1 MQSELKGLRGCKQ
14 SQNPS
19 ALHVWCFACNANEKF
34 MNFFGTIQ
42 TLVTFLG
49 SRKKT
54 HFYVQC
60 QKELCPPTQRIR
72 RLKHFYD
79 TRWTNHDRVIEAVQ
93 ITYGAILKTLKT
105 LSNQTSNETDM
116 KSKTFEKGLL
126 KSLNSFEFTVIM
138 FMMRKIFN
146 STTPLSN
153 YLQSSKLD
161 FVEATRNELFHLR
174 NLGREKLLKCFINEA
189 KAFCEKFELNE
200 RNWIWKRIS

>member
-1 MQSELKGLRGCKQ
+1 
-14 SQNPS
+14 
-19 ALHVWCFACNANEKF
+19 
-34 MNFFGTIQ
+34 
-42 TLVTFLG
+42 
-49 SRKKT
+49 
-54 HFYVQC
+54 
-60 QKELCPPTQRIR
+60 
-72 RLKHFYD
+72 
-79 TRWTNHDRVIEAVQ
+79 
-93 ITYGAILKTLKT
+93 
-105 LSNQTSNETDM
+105 M

-174 NLGREKLLKCFINEA
+174 NLGREQLLKCFINEA